1 MMVETN
7 IFSLIAVC
15 GACFTLGMSI
25 THSIWSKKF
34 LTYILTKEK
43 EQDND

>member
-1 MMVETN
+1 MIEIN

-15 GACFTLGMSI
+15 ISCLTLGMST

-34 LTYILTKEK
+34 LTYILTKIK
-43 EQDND
+43 ENNDD